1 MGNRL
6 VIPKPWW
13 QVGLATLPGLIAL
26 AAQTAS
32 IVGLDTRLN
41 SLLLPTMI
49 VLSASS
55 ILWAAVR
62 RRLFGVAAWGLIP
75 LGLLAAMGL
84 YEVSGVVFS
93 WRTPLAFFL
102 VLTLGFGLLLI
113 SLLLMVK
120 PRPIARILPAIG
132 GSLALSV
139 AVAALLVFAYDGY
152 GNWSLPKR
160 YSTYFVLVTVG
171 LFLVKHSGLCAGLF
185 VLAGGTPLMG
195 SHIEPAVFLWDSPF
209 WDTFSDVSLTVF
221 FFILTP
227 IWVLRVRSV
236 YGQAAGLLLPIA
248 AYFVAL
254 VSALSAARGF
264 SIAKSASISDPAL
277 DLLATIAVAVVLYG
291 RVSSGLTAGET

>member
-41 SLLLPTMI
+41 SLLLPIMI
-49 VLSASS
+49 ILSASS
-55 ILWAAVR
+55 VPWAAVR
-62 RRLFGVAAWGLIP
+62 QRLFGVAAWGLIP
-75 LGLLAAMGL
+75 LGLLA
-84 YEVSGVVFS
+84 
-93 WRTPLAFFL
+93 
-102 VLTLGFGLLLI
+102 LGFELHLV

-139 AVAALLVFAYDGY
+139 AVAALFVFAYDGY
-152 GNWSLPKR
+152 ENWSLPEF

-195 SHIEPAVFLWDSPF
+195 FHIEPAVFLWDSPF
-209 WDTFSDVSLTVF
+209 WDTFSDVGLTVLF
-221 FFILTP
+221 FMLAP

-236 YGQAAGLLLPIA
+236 YGQAAGLLFPIA

-277 DLLATIAVAVVLYG
+277 GLLATIAVAVFLYG
-291 RVSSGLTAGET
+291 RVSSGLTTGET